1 MWGLI
6 QGLGIYSLGLCFSF
20 CWFLRA
26 AVVLGWRLL
35 DSVFQYF
42 CGIVSFE
49 FGGFDAFRDGVISE
63 VMIIKKTSG
72 ELVIRK
78 GERRQG

>member
-1 MWGLI
+1 
-6 QGLGIYSLGLCFSF
+6 
-20 CWFLRA
+20 
-26 AVVLGWRLL
+26 VVLGWLLL

-42 CGIVSFE
+42 CGTISFE
-49 FGGFDAFRDGVISE
+49 FGEFEAFCDRVISE
-63 VMIIKKTSG
+63 VIIIKKTSV